1 MYYLTHSLLF
11 YKLIYWSVKFS
22 DLKICFV
29 EIETN
34 MNIQPDI
41 KVLGTLSSIKVFSSL
56 DYSPLP
62 KFIRCGQE
70 EFFWLKGLSEK
81 CGKRSLESRL
91 SRRILFYR
99 PFQTLWN
106 VRCPKL
112 HIFNTTS
119 YPPHKLG
126 CIECAFNKESFLNF
140 ATFLPSTLKKRTPA
154 CIDRLELSLTKISK
168 WTL

>member
-1 MYYLTHSLLF
+1 M
-11 YKLIYWSVKFS
+11 
-22 DLKICFV
+22 
-29 EIETN
+29 
-34 MNIQPDI
+34 IQPDI
-41 KVLGTLSSIKVFSSL
+41 KVLETLSSIKVFSSL

-154 CIDRLELSLTKISK
+154 CIDRLELSLTKISRK
-168 WTL
+168 LCRHRIEGRSSRFVMHPLAWLVCIQ

>member
-1 MYYLTHSLLF
+1 MILQIYLLKCKVFRHKDLL
-11 YKLIYWSVKFS
+11 
-22 DLKICFV
+22 
-29 EIETN
+29 
-34 MNIQPDI
+34 MIQPDI
-41 KVLGTLSSIKVFSSL
+41 KVLETLSSIKVFSSL
-56 DYSPLP
+56 DFWPLP
-62 KFIRCGQE
+62 KFIRCGHE

-126 CIECAFNKESFLNF
+126 CIECAFNKESFRNF
-140 ATFLPSTLKKRTPA
+140 ATEGECLHTNRQDFEAEFSQDSGYAVKALRLTL
-154 CIDRLELSLTKISK
+154 IG
-168 WTL
+168 